1 MATSATTT
9 LRVPAELRDEIARL
23 AQARGTTMLRVV
35 ADAIHRLSR
44 DEWWSDVHG
53 TLDAL
58 SEADV
63 EAYRAEA
70 DGLAAASR
78 DGLAGG

>member
-35 ADAIHRLSR
+35 ADAVHRLSG
-44 DEWWSDVHG
+44 DEWWSTVHRS
-53 TLDAL
+53 LDAL
-58 SEADV
+58 SEA
-63 EAYRAEA
+63 EAKAHRAEA
-70 DGLAAASR
+70 DGLATASP
-78 DGLAGG
+78 DGLTGG